1 MDACSAQE
9 GSSALRRESC
19 DCQLRFD
26 CHGSSGLK
34 EACWAA
40 CTGNIRVG
48 RRARVAAGS
57 MVLKAVEED
66 MLVAGNPAKVIGKLV
81 DVSKPCIPAQ

>member
-1 MDACSAQE
+1 M
-9 GSSALRRESC
+9 
-19 DCQLRFD
+19 
-26 CHGSSGLK
+26 
-34 EACWAA
+34 
-40 CTGNIRVG
+40 G

-81 DVSKPCIPAQ
+81 DVAHQKTPDLLA